1 MASTMRRVW
10 HMVALLGLATSPVAG
25 QRPITVTGVRTL
37 NFGTLLPGVPRTV
50 ARTDP
55 VNSGQF
61 TLGGPHGTQA
71 QLTFTLPSV
80 MTGPAG
86 ATLPLVFG
94 GGAAGYSQTQN
105 IGSQVGFDPTQPFVV
120 TFSQQGSGSVY
131 LGGSASPASTQRA
144 GTYSATITLNVAT
157 YP

>member
-1 MASTMRRVW
+1 MRRFW
-10 HMVALLGLATSPVAG
+10 YGVALLGLASPPLAG
-25 QRPITVTGVRTL
+25 QRPITVTGVQTL

-61 TLGGPHGTQA
+61 TVTGPHGTQA
-71 QLTFTLPSV
+71 LLTFTLPSV

-94 GGAAGYSQTQN
+94 GGDAGYSQAQN

-131 LGGSASPASTQRA
+131 LGGSAHPAPIQRA
-144 GTYSATITLNVAT
+144 GTYAATITLNVAT
-157 YP
+157 FP

>member
-1 MASTMRRVW
+1 MRRFW
-10 HMVALLGLATSPVAG
+10 HAVALLGLATSPLAG
-25 QRPITVTGVRTL
+25 QRPITVTGVQTL
-37 NFGTLLPGVPRTV
+37 GFGTLLPGVPATV

-61 TLGGPHGTQA
+61 TIAGPHGTQA

-94 GGAAGYSQTQN
+94 GGDAGYSQTQN

-120 TFSQQGSGSVY
+120 SFSQQGLGSVF
-131 LGGSASPASTQRA
+131 LGGTARPGPGQRA
-144 GTYSATITLNVAT
+144 GTYAGTITLNVAT
-157 YP
+157 FP

>member
-1 MASTMRRVW
+1 MRRW
-10 HMVALLGLATSPVAG
+10 WYAVAFLGLATPPLAG
-25 QRPITVTGVRTL
+25 QRPITVTGVQTL
-37 NFGTLLPGVPRTV
+37 SLGTLLPGVPTTV

-61 TLGGPHGTQA
+61 VVNGPHGTQA

-94 GGAAGYSQTQN
+94 GGDAGYSQAQN
-105 IGSQVGFDPTQPFVV
+105 IGSQVGFDPRQPFVV
-120 TFSQQGSGSVY
+120 TFSPQGRGSVY
-131 LGGSASPASTQRA
+131 LGGTGRPTATQRA
-144 GTYSATITLNVAT
+144 GTYSATITLNVAAF
-157 YP
+157 P